1 MRQTCRQEERGQ
13 TGRQTD
19 SKTGDQATQEPR
31 RRLVNRLMQNHWV
44 MMAELKTTNK
54 KKTQQSKNK
63 DLVSQ
68 HTQPLTNWRLTFP
81 LGSAQQLMWL
91 VEPEALIGFGSANR
105 LQTDGADVTCQL
117 DLLACLFSSELSFP
131 QVESLVVKNPEP
143 WWVYMVFTRFQKL
156 IQVSVF
162 NVGVAAVL

>member
-13 TGRQTD
+13 TDRRTD

-54 KKTQQSKNK
+54 AKTKISCRNTPS
-63 DLVSQ
+63 LSP
-68 HTQPLTNWRLTFP
+68 TWRLTFP

-91 VEPEALIGFGSANR
+91 GEPEALIGFGSANR
-105 LQTDGADVTCQL
+105 LQTDSADVTCQL

-162 NVGVAAVL
+162 TVGLAAVF